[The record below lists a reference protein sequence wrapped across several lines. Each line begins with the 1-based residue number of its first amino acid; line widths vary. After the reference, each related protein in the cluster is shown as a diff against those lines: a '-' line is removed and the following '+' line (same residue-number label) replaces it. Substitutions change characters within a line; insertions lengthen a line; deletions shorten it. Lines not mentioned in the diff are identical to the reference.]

1 MINGRYLAYLT
12 GDSMEAAS
20 GNHTS
25 LGEAFASSIK
35 TPERTRHTAWI
46 ALSISVA
53 AAFFSAAPAQ
63 AELKGE
69 FIPFPEVTFH
79 FDDKDIP
86 ALEQHGSE
94 AAVDF
99 FYTAELGQARLLAE
113 FFVDHEERD
122 IERLAVGWVTADD
135 TRVWFGCFFL
145 VFGLWF
151 CKHHHS
157 MFLFFLD
164 HEERDI
170 ERLAG
175 GWVTADDTRVWFGR
189 FHTAL
194 GQWNRKHHH
203 GTYLQT
209 TIFRPG
215 IIEWEDDGGVIPAHS
230 TGISFETMNE
240 HGTHMLRYS
249 LDVGLGPQLTPG
261 NLKALD
267 VLKPGDG
274 EHNLMVVGAISHH
287 GEARPMDD
295 NGLFA
300 GYIRIPSSVAGIREV
315 EQIIFGGYAIY
326 SPNKWH
332 FSASALWI
340 NGDVDLASGE
350 NDASFGYGYFQP
362 EYWLN
367 NRWILY
373 GRLEGTMQGENNLY
387 LQQIPAYVR
396 QRALI
401 GARYQFTR
409 AQALKIELAALEQ
422 YDTHFAQAAI
432 QWSAA
437 LP

>member
-20 GNHTS
+20 GNHTF
-25 LGEAFASSIK
+25 LGKTQTSSIK

-122 IERLAVGWVTADD
+122 IERLAV
-135 TRVWFGCFFL
+135 
-145 VFGLWF
+145 
-151 CKHHHS
+151 
-157 MFLFFLD
+157 
-164 HEERDI
+164 
-170 ERLAG
+170 

-315 EQIIFGGYAIY
+315 EQIIFGGYANY

-340 NGDVDLASGE
+340 NVDVDLASGE